1 MGHYV
6 TATNANDRHLINA
19 SDDLVTHWNAG
30 YLSKNV
36 VFSCQ
41 FKARMTKQFW
51 IKHRELLMF
60 SIKQNFDTLRKD
72 YNNLPFFDKII
83 I

>member
-6 TATNANDRHLINA
+6 TATNANDRHLINTA
-19 SDDLVTHWNAG
+19 DDLVTHWNAG
-30 YLSKNV
+30 HLSKNV

-51 IKHRELLMF
+51 INDRELLMF
-60 SIKQNFDTLRKD
+60 SIKQKNRSKD
-72 YNNLPFFDKII
+72 YNNLLFFDKMII
-83 I
+83 